1 MKITDSQVALTWL
14 SNQEKVVKQC
24 VRNRV
29 AEILRFTDLSELF
42 LISSYNMIT
51 YLGAR
56 QADGLTLLTKI
67 SLTSMVL
74 TG

>member
-56 QADGLTLLTKI
+56 QADGLTLLIKI